1 VVRWVVVGLLA
12 TSGAA
17 VLVLRWWR
25 CRRVPDEGSDRPR
38 PERWATAVAGGLMV
52 GLAVFVALV
61 PMGSDPALIVL
72 ALGATIGTAGFALA
86 SPRIGR
92 GVRPGR

>member
-1 VVRWVVVGLLA
+1 VIRWVVVGLLA
-12 TSGAA
+12 SSGAT

-25 CRRVPDEGSDRPR
+25 RRRVPDEDSDRPR
-38 PERWATAVAGGLMV
+38 PERWATTVAGVLMV

-72 ALGATIGTAGFALA
+72 ALGATVGTAGFALA
-86 SPRIGR
+86 SPRTRR
-92 GVRPGR
+92 GLRPRR